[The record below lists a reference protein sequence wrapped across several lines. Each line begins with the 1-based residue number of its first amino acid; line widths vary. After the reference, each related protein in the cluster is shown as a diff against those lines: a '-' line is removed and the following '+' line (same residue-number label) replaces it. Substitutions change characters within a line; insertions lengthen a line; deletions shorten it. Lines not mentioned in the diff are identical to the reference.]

1 VLPRPRRLTLAN
13 WTRLSARAG
22 LPVTGGVAAPPSSG
36 MNSRRLIRLRI
47 ASLQSWSAAAGCCR
61 AHERQ
66 AAVEAEM
73 DPTLLAE

>member
-1 VLPRPRRLTLAN
+1 MAGNGTERRFRAGCC
-13 WTRLSARAG
+13 ARAASG
-22 LPVTGGVAAPPSSG
+22 HAAAPPSSV